1 MQVLEQLRVADVIR
15 EHASSRGDVVAIR
28 CGTRALTYAELHDR
42 SSRLAQ
48 VLLSAGVRAGDRV
61 AHLDRTAPEVVEL
74 LFATS
79 KIGAV
84 TVPLNWRLARAEL
97 ETIVA
102 DAGCSVMI
110 AGPEYREAAR
120 EIARGVPQQ
129 LEVIDTGED
138 YERAPSEATRRPI
151 PATGVGRA
159 TSRCRCTRLGPPA
172 SRRAS

>member
-1 MQVLEQLRVADVIR
+1 MAICC
-15 EHASSRGDVVAIR
+15 GD
-28 CGTRALTYAELHDR
+28 RALTYAQLHER

-48 VLLSAGVRAGDRV
+48 ALLAAGIGAGDRL

-84 TVPLNWRLARAEL
+84 TVPLNWRLAGAEL

-102 DAGCSVMI
+102 DAGCTVLI
-110 AGPEYREAAR
+110 AGPAYREVARDISAA
-120 EIARGVPQQ
+120 VPQQ

-138 YERAPSEATRRPI
+138 Y
-151 PATGVGRA
+151 
-159 TSRCRCTRLGPPA
+159 
-172 SRRAS
+172 

>member
-1 MQVLEQLRVADVIR
+1 MQVLEELRVPDVIR

-28 CGTRALTYAELHDR
+28 CGTRALTYGELHDR

-84 TVPLNWRLARAEL
+84 AVPLNWRLARAEL

-110 AGPEYREAAR
+110 AGPEYREIGPGDRGRRPAAAR
-120 EIARGVPQQ
+120 GDRHRRG
-129 LEVIDTGED
+129 L
-138 YERAPSEATRRPI
+138 
-151 PATGVGRA
+151 
-159 TSRCRCTRLGPPA
+159 
-172 SRRAS
+172 

>member
-1 MQVLEQLRVADVIR
+1 MVERSPTVLDELRVADVVR
-15 EHASSRGDVVAIR
+15 EHASKRGDVVALR
-28 CGTRALTYAELHDR
+28 CGSRTVTYSDLDDR
-42 SSRLAQ
+42 SNRLAQ

-84 TVPLNWRLARAEL
+84 TVPLNWRLAPAEL

-102 DAGCSVMI
+102 DAGCTVLI
-110 AGPEYREAAR
+110 AGPAYREVAR
-120 EIARGVPQQ
+120 DIAGGVPHR

-138 YERAPSEATRRPI
+138 YEQRLRSR
-151 PATGVGRA
+151 TGCGPGR
-159 TSRCRCTRLGPPA
+159 
-172 SRRAS
+172 